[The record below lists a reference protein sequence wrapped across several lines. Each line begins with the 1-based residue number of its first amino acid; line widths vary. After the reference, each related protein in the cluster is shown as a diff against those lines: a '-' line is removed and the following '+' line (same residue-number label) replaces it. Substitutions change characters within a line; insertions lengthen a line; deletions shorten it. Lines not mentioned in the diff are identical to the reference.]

1 MGPDK
6 GLKALE
12 LDPEADWVEGYLFST
27 EKLAENWQMLDD
39 FEGFQ
44 YQRVTADIKLESG
57 EYVKAWTY
65 QINMQ
70 AKAPHNYK

>member
-1 MGPDK
+1 
-6 GLKALE
+6 
-12 LDPEADWVEGYLFST
+12 
-27 EKLAENWQMLDD
+27 MLDD

-70 AKAPHNYK
+70 AKASHSYK

>member
-1 MGPDK
+1 M
-6 GLKALE
+6 
-12 LDPEADWVEGYLFST
+12 FST

>member
-1 MGPDK
+1 MGTRQR
-6 GLKALE
+6 LKSFRVRS
-12 LDPEADWVEGYLFST
+12 EAAWVEGYLFST

-44 YQRVTADIKLESG
+44 YQRVIADIKLESG

-70 AKAPHNYK
+70 AKASHNYK

>member
-1 MGPDK
+1 R
-6 GLKALE
+6 
-12 LDPEADWVEGYLFST
+12 
-27 EKLAENWQMLDD
+27 Q
-39 FEGFQ
+39 
-44 YQRVTADIKLESG
+44 ESG